1 VHGYGRRWAVEGTF
15 SAIKRTLGEGLRSR
29 RGDLRLREAQR
40 KVIAYNKLLMAQ
52 LCNKADLR
60 KQQYQSIMAS
70 FSLKHLGSPKHFVH
84 IGISSR
90 MHLVKRRLRN
100 SIHHLQFSGI

>member
-40 KVIAYNKLLMAQ
+40 KAIAYNKLLMA
-52 LCNKADLR
+52 
-60 KQQYQSIMAS
+60 
-70 FSLKHLGSPKHFVH
+70 
-84 IGISSR
+84 
-90 MHLVKRRLRN
+90 
-100 SIHHLQFSGI
+100 